1 MTFPFHGH
9 PIGATCNRTA
19 LHLGSFAKDDEAG
32 RPNIIMVDVV
42 AENSEI
48 REINLGG
55 ADDDE
60 GGGGVIAADRPAEG
74 FGDVGTDSVAALYSG
89 SVGGHCHTEQETCC
103 GEGGLE
109 GELASFCF
117 SLHCRGHGRS
127 SF

>member
-32 RPNIIMVDVV
+32 RPNVIVVNVV
-42 AENSEI
+42 AENSEV

-60 GGGGVIAADRPAEG
+60 GGGGVIADDRPAEG

-89 SVGGHCHTEQETCC
+89 GWGGHCHTRQGTRC
-103 GEGGLE
+103 GEGGRL
-109 GELASFCF
+109 GELTGFFC
-117 SLHCRGHGRS
+117 SVY
-127 SF
+127 